1 MKKSLIVIFI
11 VLLLDQALKFW
22 IKLNMTIGE
31 SFPVLGNWFQI
42 YFIENNGMAFGWELG
57 EQWGKLALSVFRLIA
72 VALLFYLIYH
82 LTKKKIKFGPIL
94 GISLI
99 TAGAL
104 GNIIDGM
111 FYGMIFSE
119 STFYQVATLFPEGG
133 GYAGFLQGKVVDMLY
148 FPLFTFPEWMP
159 FLGGQIFFS
168 PIFNIAD
175 SAITIGFLYLI
186 IFQWNFLKNIDNLDV
201 LANNHND
208 IEEINIHNKNN

>member
-1 MKKSLIVIFI
+1 MKKPLIIIFI
-11 VLLLDQALKFW
+11 VLLLDQILKFW
-22 IKLNMTIGE
+22 IKMNMTIGE
-31 SFPVLGNWFQI
+31 SFPVLGDWFQI
-42 YFIENNGMAFGWELG
+42 YFIENNGMAFGWEFG
-57 EQWGKLALSVFRLIA
+57 AQYGKLALSIFRIIA
-72 VALLFYLIYH
+72 VALLFYFIYY
-82 LTKKKIKFGPIL
+82 LSKKKTKFGPL
-94 GISLI
+94 FGISLI

-159 FLGGQIFFS
+159 FCGGQIFFS

-175 SAITIGFLYLI
+175 SAITIGFLYLL
-186 IFQWNFLKNIDNLDV
+186 IFQWDFLKNIDNLASKSD
-201 LANNHND
+201 LENN
-208 IEEINIHNKNN
+208 IEKQS

>member
-1 MKKSLIVIFI
+1 MKKPLIVIFF
-11 VLLLDQALKFW
+11 VLLIDQITKFW

-31 SFPVLGNWFQI
+31 SFSVLGDWFQI

-57 EQWGKLALSVFRLIA
+57 AQYGKLVLSIFRIIA
-72 VALLFYLIYH
+72 VALLFYFIYY
-82 LTKKKIKFGPIL
+82 LTKKKTKFGPLL

-119 STFYQVATLFPEGG
+119 STFYEVATLFPEGG

-148 FPLFTFPEWMP
+148 FPLFTFPEWIP

-175 SAITIGFLYLI
+175 SAITIGFLYLL
-186 IFQWNFLKNIDNLDV
+186 IFQWDFLKNIDNIGSKSDLE
-201 LANNHND
+201 NNID
-208 IEEINIHNKNN
+208 TQ